1 MYRLH
6 LYKYVGL
13 VYPHD
18 VAMPRGKKNQ
28 WKLYNFFYSNEV
40 KLELNNAKNLFKL
53 TLKQNQF

>member
-18 VAMPRGKKNQ
+18 VAMPRGKKINE
-28 WKLYNFFYSNEV
+28 NCIFFYSNEV
-40 KLELNNAKNLFKL
+40 KLELNNAKNLFKV